1 MGECR
6 GFVYTSCKCVPHAEA
21 QYVHQFDPPGSAWSS
36 FREKLKRKPLL
47 PTTSGI
53 VVLDY
58 SKELSL
64 WHSSLS
70 MARGHVPCFK
80 LNRICE
86 PFLTCAYRQRSRSSL
101 RKGSKH
107 PNEQPQGTR
116 RCSKHTH
123 RSLQSIPKVRPTR
136 RRTMSRCCNQPL
148 HNEGQL
154 PTGSN
159 TQAESGRG
167 IRDRNRRP
175 EEGY

>member
-1 MGECR
+1 MGPHVNHQTPTVIRITLLQISHQLLQIPIQPNNHGTRSQSATAKGRQSSFWCWRRIQSVWRKTREVGECR
-6 GFVYTSCKCVPHAEA
+6 GSVYTSCKCVPHAEA
-21 QYVHQFDPPGSAWSS
+21 Q
-36 FREKLKRKPLL
+36 
-47 PTTSGI
+47 
-53 VVLDY
+53 
-58 SKELSL
+58 
-64 WHSSLS
+64 
-70 MARGHVPCFK
+70 
-80 LNRICE
+80 
-86 PFLTCAYRQRSRSSL
+86 QRSRSSL

-175 EEGY
+175 KEGY